1 MTAQTSATTTFN
13 RIIVPIDGSDA
24 SEAALAYAARIP
36 VKELVLL
43 HVSVD
48 HEVIVPDWILNQ
60 DEESEETTLQD
71 SMERLA
77 ERLRTPERDV
87 RVETRIGDVAEEI
100 MDAGREADL
109 IVMMTHGRGAAGR
122 MIFGSIAD
130 RVVRHGETPTLLVR
144 VGELTRHPRV
154 PQEVVIA
161 LDGSELA
168 EKAIDGGVRLARACS
183 LPVRL
188 LRSVGLHDVKA
199 ELRKRRK
206 PGESPMEM
214 SPTLYEDTLN
224 DVRNAAQE
232 YLDRH
237 AGNIRAQG
245 IEVMAQVVEG
255 SVPFTIIWAV
265 DPDDI
270 LVMTTRGQGGYKRW
284 ALGSVAEKMIR
295 ESPCPVLLQRG
306 PEDLPAYRMPEE

>member
-1 MTAQTSATTTFN
+1 MATQPPAATTFN

-24 SEAALAYAARIP
+24 SEAALAYASHIP
-36 VKELVLL
+36 ANELVLL

-60 DEESEETTLQD
+60 DEAQQEMTLHE
-71 SMERLA
+71 SMEHLA
-77 ERLRTPERDV
+77 ERLRTPERNV
-87 RVETRIGDVAEEI
+87 RVDTRIGDVAEEI

-122 MIFGSIAD
+122 MVFGSIAD

-144 VGELTRHPRV
+144 VGELTRHPKTPHR
-154 PQEVVIA
+154 VVIA
-161 LDGSELA
+161 LDGSERA
-168 EKAIDGGVRLARACS
+168 EKAIEGGARLAQACG
-183 LPVRL
+183 LPIRL
-188 LRSVGLHDVKA
+188 LRSVGLHDVKV
-199 ELRKRRK
+199 ELRNRRK
-206 PGESPMEM
+206 PGESPMQM
-214 SPTLYEDTLN
+214 SPTLYDDTLN
-224 DVRNAAQE
+224 DVRNAARE

-237 AGNIRAQG
+237 AETLRAKGNDVTAD
-245 IEVMAQVVEG
+245 VVEG

-265 DPDDI
+265 NPDDI

-284 ALGSVAEKMIR
+284 ALGSVAEKLIR

-306 PEDLPAYRMPEE
+306 PEDLPAYRPE